1 MPGSGYRLP
10 AVSLFPSAKVTTS
23 TEKYILAIDLGT
35 SGPKS
40 ALISTRGEV
49 IDYEFENVD
58 LLILPDGGAEQIPDQ
73 WWQAVLNTAKRV
85 LQSSRVAAADI
96 ICVSCTTQWS
106 GTVAVDSGG
115 QALANAI
122 IWMDTRGRRYV
133 EQVTG
138 GLMTIEGYSLPK
150 LSRWLRL
157 TGGAPGH
164 AGKDPIA
171 HILFLKSEFP
181 LVYRQTFKFLE
192 PKDYINLR
200 LTGRFAASFD
210 SIALHWITD
219 NRDLDR
225 VDYDDRLLR
234 IFGIPREKFPD
245 LKRAVDILGP
255 VKKEVAQELGLRP
268 QTPVIT
274 GTPDLHSAA
283 IGSGAVRDF
292 EGHLYVGTSSWITC
306 HVPFKKTDLVHNMAA
321 LPSAIPNRY
330 FIANEQET
338 AGACLTF
345 LKDNMMH
352 PQERAPNAYKIFD
365 DIAGNAPA
373 GSNNVIFMPWL
384 YGERTPVENDSVR
397 AGLFNI
403 SLSTT
408 RAHVVRA
415 IYEGV
420 AYNSRWLLGYVEK
433 FIKRRLDPI
442 HFIGGGANS
451 SVWCQIFADVLN
463 RRIKQ
468 VKAPIQANLR
478 GAAFLASL
486 ALGHL
491 AVEDIPDQ
499 VKISRTYQPDPNN
512 RNLYDGLYRQFL
524 ELYKRNRRIYKR
536 LNRSQ
541 RQKGYIDER
550 MPQQK

>member
-1 MPGSGYRLP
+1 MT
-10 AVSLFPSAKVTTS
+10 AS

-49 IDYEFENVD
+49 VDYEFEDVN
-58 LLILPDGGAEQIPDQ
+58 LLILPHGGAEQIPDQ
-73 WWQAVLNTAKRV
+73 WWQAVLKTAKRV
-85 LQSSRVAAADI
+85 LERNWVPAADI
-96 ICVSCTTQWS
+96 VCVSCTTQWS
-106 GTVAVDSGG
+106 GTVAVDSSG

-133 EQVTG
+133 EQVTA
-138 GLMTIEGYSLPK
+138 GLINIEGYSLSK

-181 LVYRQTFKFLE
+181 QVYRQTFKFLE

-200 LTGRFAASFD
+200 FTGRFAASYD

-219 NRDLDR
+219 NRDLTR
-225 VDYDDRLLR
+225 VVYDDRLLR
-234 IFGIPREKFPD
+234 ILGIPREKFPE

-255 VKKEVAQELGLRP
+255 IKKEVAQELGLKP
-268 QTPVIT
+268 ETPVIT

-306 HVPFKKTDLVHNMAA
+306 HVPFKKTDLIHNMAA

-352 PQERAPNAYKIFD
+352 PQERPSDVYKMFD
-365 DIAGNAPA
+365 EIAGNAPA
-373 GSNNVIFMPWL
+373 GSDNVIFTPWL

-397 AGLFNI
+397 AGLFNV
-403 SLSTT
+403 SLNTT
-408 RAHVVRA
+408 RAHVIRA
-415 IYEGV
+415 IFEGV
-420 AYNSRWLLGYVEK
+420 AYNSRWLLEYVEK

-442 HFIGGGANS
+442 RFIGGGANS

-463 RRIKQ
+463 RTINQ
-468 VKAPIQANLR
+468 INAPIQANLR
-478 GAAFLASL
+478 GAAFLASI

-499 VKISRTYQPDPNN
+499 VKISRTYQPNPKN
-512 RNLYDGLYRQFL
+512 RSIYDGLYRQFL
-524 ELYKRNRRIYKR
+524 DLYKRNRRIYKR
-536 LNRSQ
+536 LNRGQPPATS
-541 RQKGYIDER
+541 IDER
-550 MPQQK
+550 MPRRKS